1 MIIYLFF
8 LPITGRVEAV
18 RSESDHPDVSGD
30 GDQDDHD
37 ETVTKRI
44 SIPMT
49 LPLPRPRT
57 GGFIQ
62 IFTHN
67 PLPHNF
73 IRIPTHNSPLSHTLL
88 TWQIIIEFQKQII
101 SNHTKIDLR
110 R

>member
-1 MIIYLFF
+1 MIIFLFV
-8 LPITGRVEAV
+8 LPITDTVEAAH
-18 RSESDHPDVSGD
+18 SETDHPDDGD
-30 GDQDDHD
+30 DYCDQDDHD

-49 LPLPRPRT
+49 LPLPWPRT

-73 IRIPTHNSPLSHTLL
+73 IRIPTHNSPLSHTLE
-88 TWQIIIEFQKQII
+88 TWQIIIEGQKQII
-101 SNHTKIDLR
+101 RNK
-110 R
+110 